1 MQKTVLKMEN
11 ITKRFFALTAL
22 ERVALELLEGEIFAL
37 VG

>member
-11 ITKRFFALTAL
+11 INKRFFIVTAL
-22 ERVALELLEGEIFAL
+22 ERVALELFEGEIFAL